1 MTHPKIIAKKDRM
14 CARFGHLTSKR
25 FRTMLGA
32 LVCYCRRCGECYA
45 PRALTTEGE

>member
-14 CARFGHLTSKR
+14 CTRFGHLTGKP
-25 FRTMLGA
+25 FRTMRGA

-45 PRALTTEGE
+45 PRALTTEGK